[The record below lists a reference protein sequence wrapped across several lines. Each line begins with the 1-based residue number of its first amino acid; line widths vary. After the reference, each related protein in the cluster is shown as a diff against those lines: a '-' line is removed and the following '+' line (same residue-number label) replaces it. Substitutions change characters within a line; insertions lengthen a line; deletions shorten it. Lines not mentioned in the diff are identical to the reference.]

1 MRVHQLE
8 GSSIVRRCR
17 WYGCGVQKDIEAGN
31 VAMDH
36 MDPNFKEGM
45 VLVKDKYS
53 SERRKAKILNFSLAY
68 GKTEYGLSKDFNVTL
83 SEAKGIVERWY
94 KSRPEVRCPDAAVLP
109 CHPGPRPLPGA
120 TEALSVRKADDRTSE
135 DSFRSL
141 VDTAARTAEEPS
153 VCRSQS
159 GRRW

>member
-1 MRVHQLE
+1 MKPCPRSGVVRGCRAN
-8 GSSIVRRCR
+8 GS
-17 WYGCGVQKDIEAGN
+17 GVQKEIEAGN

-83 SEAKGIVERWY
+83 AEAKGIVERWY
-94 KSRPEVRCPDAAVLP
+94 KSRPEVRCPDAAARP
-109 CHPGPRPLPGA
+109 CRQVA
-120 TEALSVRKADDRTSE
+120 R
-135 DSFRSL
+135 
-141 VDTAARTAEEPS
+141 AARWCYGDVASARLGLGARVGLGVALWS
-153 VCRSQS
+153 VCRLPS